1 MSNDVSDVVSDVVS
15 IDMSNVMSNVMSND
29 MSNVMSN
36 DMSNVMSNDMSN
48 VMSNAGQPFL
58 IKLFDEQSSTP
69 IKLTRTSKGR
79 QRSACSLT
87 VPPIDSGVSSQ
98 SQPLDVA
105 AFV

>member
-15 IDMSNVMSNVMSND
+15 IDMSNV